1 MRRAWLAWALALG
14 CAGLDSVTRECAID
28 EGRPPG
34 LVERLARAERAV
46 RDLRAEDARRD
57 FEYVLEVLA
66 LLPAGLDVQDL
77 RRRAADG
84 LLHVRGILHE
94 R

>member
-1 MRRAWLAWALALG
+1 MKRAWLLLLALQG
-14 CAGLDSVTRECAID
+14 CAVHDVPRECAID
-28 EGRPPG
+28 EGRPPR
-34 LVERLARAERAV
+34 LTERLARGERAA

-57 FEYVLEVLA
+57 FEYVLEVVA
-66 LLPAGLDVQDL
+66 WLPSGVDVSDL

-84 LLHVRGILHE
+84 LVQVRGILAE